1 MGCSD
6 SDLRITLIT
15 IHVVLAGPCKFCDC
29 NCNCIVNNP
38 ATSPDTYLKKKKKGF
53 LLSRVSGEMVL
64 SSSIKLV
71 IVVRK
76 LPEVCGEVSC
86 LGIVNCHIT

>member
-38 ATSPDTYLKKKKKGF
+38 ATSPDTYQKKKKKKR
-53 LLSRVSGEMVL
+53 LSAFQGEWRNGV
-64 SSSIKLV
+64 
-71 IVVRK
+71 
-76 LPEVCGEVSC
+76 E
-86 LGIVNCHIT
+86 